1 MDAPV
6 SLKAELKIGEKKQK
20 KVVESPFREHLDP
33 PLPVL
38 PGGPQS
44 LILEADGRFTLWKKL
59 KQNDW
64 ATVDWADCGTEAT
77 YWKERDK

>member
-1 MDAPV
+1 MV
-6 SLKAELKIGEKKQK
+6 HKILGMARNGCTCISKSRVEDWEKKQK

-44 LILEADGRFTLWKKL
+44 LILEADGRFTL
-59 KQNDW
+59 
-64 ATVDWADCGTEAT
+64 
-77 YWKERDK
+77 